1 MVNIRPDTRRWP
13 DKKIGFSRTA
23 DRRMDGAIMS
33 IAPPPVPAVPEIV
46 RTTDSGPGKL
56 AGPREFVA
64 GIIRHRHLIGQLTR
78 REVLGRYRGS
88 RLGLLWPFL
97 NPVLLLIIYTVVFR
111 FIFKSKFNGRFGEN
125 DSAFALM
132 LFSGLIVFNVFA
144 ECIARAPSL
153 ILQNSNYVNRVVFPL
168 EILPITIVLSSLFH
182 LLMSFVPL
190 VLVTLLLE
198 HHLAWT
204 VAEWPLLLLPLL
216 AYGLGTTWLLAALG
230 VFLRDLN
237 EVVLAATTILMY
249 ASAVFYPI
257 SVVEDKVPALF
268 RPVVELNPIAHLI
281 EQSRNLAI
289 AGQGLDVSD
298 YGWQLLGGTVCMLVG
313 YTVFMR
319 GKHAFA
325 DVI

>member
-1 MVNIRPDTRRWP
+1 MNFATMP
-13 DKKIGFSRTA
+13 TA
-23 DRRMDGAIMS
+23 IL
-33 IAPPPVPAVPEIV
+33 PASPSAEIV
-46 RTTDSGPGKL
+46 RTTTSRPGKL
-56 AGPREFVA
+56 VGPVEFIT
-64 GIIRHRHLIGQLTR
+64 GIIQHRHLIGQLTR

-97 NPVLLLIIYTVVFR
+97 NPVLLLIIYTIVFR
-111 FIFKSKFNGRFGEN
+111 FIFKAKFNGRFGEN
-125 DSAFALM
+125 DSDFALM

-153 ILQNSNYVNRVVFPL
+153 ILQNANYVNRVVFPL

-190 VLVTLLLE
+190 VLVTFVLKG
-198 HHLAWT
+198 HLNGS
-204 VAEWPLLLLPLL
+204 VAEWPLLLLPLF
-216 AYGLGTTWLLAALG
+216 AYALGTAWLLAALG

-257 SVVEDKVPALF
+257 SVVSDKVPALF
-268 RPVVELNPIAHLI
+268 QPLVQLNPIAHLI
-281 EQSRNLAI
+281 EQSRQISVAGRTLDLA
-289 AGQGLDVSD
+289 D
-298 YGWQLLGGTVCMLVG
+298 YGWQMLGGSLCMLLGYV
-313 YTVFMR
+313 VFMR
-319 GKHAFA
+319 VKHAFA